1 MSPWTTYLH
10 RESLRVFMVPK
21 NVFAKEFRDR
31 HEGLMDVQ
39 QERNYMSCLRGS
51 RKKSVRSDTGKLD
64 CPFKRASV

>member
-1 MSPWTTYLH
+1 
-10 RESLRVFMVPK
+10 MVPK